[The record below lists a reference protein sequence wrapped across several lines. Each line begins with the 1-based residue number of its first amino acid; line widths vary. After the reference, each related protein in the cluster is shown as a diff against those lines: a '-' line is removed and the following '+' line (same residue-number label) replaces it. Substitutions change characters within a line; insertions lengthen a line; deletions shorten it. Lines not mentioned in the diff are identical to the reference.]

1 MTRVSTALVSCAAIA
16 LVVLVAGDRPAAQQ
30 VFRASTDAVSI
41 TVAVRRGSTPIT
53 SLGTSDFALTDNGVA
68 QKIEALSLE
77 SVPVDLT
84 LVLDASSSTAEAI
97 ARFKSSA
104 ETVAQMLR
112 DRDRVRLIAFST
124 EVVEVFPMTPAGER
138 LPMNRLLSSGTTAL
152 HDALLLALV
161 RRPEPGRRQLVVAF
175 SDGVDTSSVVTAS
188 TLADIARRSDCA
200 LHLVLSGSPDSFP
213 PTIRSLRDAA
223 EATGGT
229 VHAPGQ
235 FHDAVSALRRVLN
248 DFRQSYVL
256 RYTVSGVD
264 ANGWH
269 DVDVRVTAP
278 DSDRY
283 VVSRAA
289 GIFRRLARS
298 LGQTPTLCPQA

>member
-124 EVVEVFPMTPAGER
+124 EVVEVFPLT
-138 LPMNRLLSSGTTAL
+138 
-152 HDALLLALV
+152 
-161 RRPEPGRRQLVVAF
+161 
-175 SDGVDTSSVVTAS
+175 
-188 TLADIARRSDCA
+188 ARR
-200 LHLVLSGSPDSFP
+200 
-213 PTIRSLRDAA
+213 
-223 EATGGT
+223 
-229 VHAPGQ
+229 
-235 FHDAVSALRRVLN
+235 
-248 DFRQSYVL
+248 
-256 RYTVSGVD
+256 
-264 ANGWH
+264 
-269 DVDVRVTAP
+269 
-278 DSDRY
+278 
-283 VVSRAA
+283 
-289 GIFRRLARS
+289 
-298 LGQTPTLCPQA
+298 